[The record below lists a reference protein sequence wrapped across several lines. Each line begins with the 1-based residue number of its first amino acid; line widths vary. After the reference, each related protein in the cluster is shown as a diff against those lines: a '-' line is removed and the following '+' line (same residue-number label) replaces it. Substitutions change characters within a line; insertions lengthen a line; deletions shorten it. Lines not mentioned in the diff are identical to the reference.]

1 MEHMLDKDVERVLFS
16 EEELHRRV
24 AEIAAEIDRDYAGR
38 EPLLVSV
45 LRGSFV
51 FMADLVRQ
59 IHLPCT
65 VDFMAVS
72 SYGAGTASSGQ
83 VRIIKDL
90 SEHIE
95 GRDVIVVEDILD
107 SGNTLSYLLHVLE
120 ARHPASIKLCTLLD
134 NCGTALD
141 AVELIA
147 VAAGPGSFTGLRI
160 GVAAAKGLA
169 WPGNKPCAAC
179 STLESMA
186 WCLAHLDG
194 EICAVMDARRNQV
207 YNARFRAAGGRLE
220 RLCPDRAVGLDA
232 LADELKKSGNPQF
245 LVGDGAL
252 LCYTTLKELG
262 LDIRL
267 APPHLRHQ
275 SAWGVARCALELTRA
290 GRLTDAAGLTPN
302 YHRLSQAERERLE
315 KEQHKGESCHGHGKS
330 THFGPPSAAAQAV
343 HPAG

>member
-1 MEHMLDKDVERVLFS
+1 
-16 EEELHRRV
+16 
-24 AEIAAEIDRDYAGR
+24 
-38 EPLLVSV
+38 
-45 LRGSFV
+45 
-51 FMADLVRQ
+51 
-59 IHLPCT
+59 
-65 VDFMAVS
+65 
-72 SYGAGTASSGQ
+72 
-83 VRIIKDL
+83 
-90 SEHIE
+90 
-95 GRDVIVVEDILD
+95 
-107 SGNTLSYLLHVLE
+107 
-120 ARHPASIKLCTLLD
+120 
-134 NCGTALD
+134 
-141 AVELIA
+141 
-147 VAAGPGSFTGLRI
+147 
-160 GVAAAKGLA
+160 
-169 WPGNKPCAAC
+169 
-179 STLESMA
+179 MA

>member
-1 MEHMLDKDVERVLFS
+1 MKILALES
-16 EEELHRRV
+16 SATACSV
-24 AEIAAEIDRDYAGR
+24 ALCEDEALIAQ
-38 EPLLVSV
+38 
-45 LRGSFV
+45 SFQNNGLTHSRTL
-51 FMADLVRQ
+51 M
-59 IHLPCT
+59 P
-65 VDFMAVS
+65 MAVS
-72 SYGAGTASSGQ
+72 
-83 VRIIKDL
+83 
-90 SEHIE
+90 
-95 GRDVIVVEDILD
+95 
-107 SGNTLSYLLHVLE
+107 
-120 ARHPASIKLCTLLD
+120 LLD

-262 LDIRL
+262 LSLIHISE
-267 APPHLRHQ
+267 P
-275 SAWGVARCALELTRA
+275 TR
-290 GRLTDAAGLTPN
+290 P
-302 YHRLSQAERERLE
+302 
-315 KEQHKGESCHGHGKS
+315 
-330 THFGPPSAAAQAV
+330 
-343 HPAG
+343 